1 MLTSKVGSMK
11 VGKEVSAVCKIDQEK
26 TFWGT
31 CDGTFGQVIL
41 LAEK

>member
-1 MLTSKVGSMK
+1 MLTSKVGLMK
-11 VGKEVSAVCKIDQEK
+11 VGEEVSAVCKIDQDR

-31 CDGTFGQVIL
+31 CDGTFGQVNL